1 VRCVQSNPIIT
12 FLSSNFKYFFLTEKE
27 FKFYKLLECQNNFFL
42 FSYITSV
49 KNKMKSMKFFVE
61 KTTREIREMK
71 GGKRVR
77 FSREKGGGVVPCAWE
92 G

>member
-1 VRCVQSNPIIT
+1 
-12 FLSSNFKYFFLTEKE
+12 
-27 FKFYKLLECQNNFFL
+27 
-42 FSYITSV
+42 
-49 KNKMKSMKFFVE
+49 MKFFVE